1 MAGCKT
7 DFLCTL
13 YNRSKLYRRHYAF
26 DSLPKLNYR
35 KEINLKERNK
45 LCGGTFEKVFP
56 NKRCFVTGGV
66 ILGFMKQTPLNAHGE
81 GGGGCSFT
89 EQFLMSVPFF

>member
-1 MAGCKT
+1 MPLIACQSTKCH
-7 DFLCTL
+7 L
-13 YNRSKLYRRHYAF
+13 KLVRR
-26 DSLPKLNYR
+26 KLNYR

-66 ILGFMKQTPLNAHGE
+66 ILGFMKQTPLNAHGG